1 LLDKKRTGQC
11 DMKSYIGVTDN
22 DWFAILS
29 HKPEIGEIN
38 FYVMWRLGYLTE
50 ITALLQP
57 VIREWSYK
65 KANLGQE
72 EYLRSIDI

>member
-1 LLDKKRTGQC
+1 MNGFF
-11 DMKSYIGVTDN
+11 GVTDN
-22 DWFAILS
+22 NWFAILS

-57 VIREWSYK
+57 VIRECYHTK
-65 KANLGQE
+65 RKTCDKE
-72 EYLRSIDI
+72 DIMD

>member
-1 LLDKKRTGQC
+1 MNGFF
-11 DMKSYIGVTDN
+11 GVTDN
-22 DWFAILS
+22 NWFAILS

-57 VIREWSYK
+57 VIRECTISK
-65 KANLGQE
+65 
-72 EYLRSIDI
+72 